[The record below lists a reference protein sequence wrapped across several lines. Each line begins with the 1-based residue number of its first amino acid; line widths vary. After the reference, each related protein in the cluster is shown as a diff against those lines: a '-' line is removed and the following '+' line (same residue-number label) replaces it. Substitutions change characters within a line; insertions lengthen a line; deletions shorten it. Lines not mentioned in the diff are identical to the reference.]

1 MICRDAID
9 TDLENIMRMLHTSNL
24 PSVDC
29 EEHLDNFIIV
39 EVNNKIIGIGGL
51 EVYGNVG
58 LLRSIVVD
66 ADSRKNGVGE
76 IIYTLIA
83 KKASN
88 VGVNILYLLT
98 ESAEKYFSG
107 LGFSVLDRDEIPA
120 SIKETKQF
128 KELCP
133 SSAKVMSRVL

>member
-1 MICRDAID
+1 MNCRDATY
-9 TDLENIMRMLHTSNL
+9 TDLEDIVSMLHTSNL

-29 EEHLDNFIIV
+29 EEHLDNFVIV
-39 EVNNKIIGIGGL
+39 EVNEKIIGIGGL

-66 ADSRKNGVGE
+66 ADSRRNGVGE
-76 IIYTLIA
+76 IIYKLIA
-83 KKASN
+83 KKAAN
-88 VGVNILYLLT
+88 VGVNTLYLLT

-107 LGFSVLDRDEIPA
+107 LGFSVQDRDEIPA

-128 KELCP
+128 KEPCP
-133 SSAKVMSRVL
+133 SSAKVMCRVL